1 MTSTT
6 IDVHFK
12 QTDEIIQV
20 PVSLRSTMKDIIQ
33 YVSENS
39 KLNEKIDCTDYYLVL
54 LHNDKFLKNETTVEE
69 TEVLTMENP
78 RFQLREKIEIREQIA
93 ALVSRNSSID
103 EDENSAKPQ
112 ILINDKQSIETT
124 NTNEKVRTDIISLVP
139 FWAMWSLMA
148 SSEVDISNNPP
159 HDQLVT
165 ESSIKKT
172 STPEL
177 HLALSNQQKSEA
189 TVEWQQNDVPPMT
202 QSETFTI
209 TGLFSD
215 NCSVT
220 CEKLQSLDTS
230 ESSSTAKTS
239 LASNISDSCSSY
251 SLDIQSTQ
259 EANLTRR
266 SVLADTYLRVT
277 SAIQDVIVAATRDP
291 IARRDISNKFNE
303 INIVLCGSPRVGKSS
318 LINAICQR
326 TLAKTSAGLDSCTHA
341 VSRYIIK
348 GSSEKESEIINYQYN
363 FWDTPGFEN
372 WTQEEIQNNLERIFK
387 KPKSD
392 ILCMIYCA
400 SPGSFANLQQLRWLL
415 DECMRKQIFCALV
428 CTNKWGGQKR
438 QREAIMKDF
447 QQLLENYNT
456 KTREENG
463 IIYFGKK
470 GLCTAVNS
478 EKFVDEDVDKMFEQS
493 GIDELILG
501 IMESLDDEKLR
512 EWCKVVL
519 ENKPFWKNLFNFP
532 GQLESLWNR
541 LLQRA

>member
-12 QTDEIIQV
+12 QTDETIHV
-20 PVSLRSTMKDIIQ
+20 PVSLGSTMKDIIQ
-33 YVSENS
+33 YVSEKS
-39 KLNEKIDCTDYYLVL
+39 KLNGKIDCADYYLVL

-69 TEVLTMENP
+69 TEVLTMENA

-103 EDENSAKPQ
+103 EDENLANAQ

-124 NTNEKVRTDIISLVP
+124 NANEEP
-139 FWAMWSLMA
+139 LMA
-148 SSEVDISNNPP
+148 SSEEDISNNPP

-165 ESSIKKT
+165 ESRIEKT

-202 QSETFTI
+202 RSETLSI
-209 TGLFSD
+209 TGLCRD

-220 CEKLQSLDTS
+220 CETLHSVDTS
-230 ESSSTAKTS
+230 ESISTAKTT
-239 LASNISDSCSSY
+239 LNSNISDSCSSY
-251 SLDIQSTQ
+251 SLDVQSAQ
-259 EANLTRR
+259 EENLTRR
-266 SVLADTYLRVT
+266 SALADTYLKVT
-277 SAIQDVIVAATRDP
+277 SAIKDVIVAATRDP
-291 IARRDISNKFNE
+291 ITRRDISSRFNE

-326 TLAKTSAGLDSCTHA
+326 TLAKTSAGLGSCTHA
-341 VSRYIIK
+341 VSRYILK

-363 FWDTPGFEN
+363 FWDTPGFET
-372 WTQEEIQNNLERIFK
+372 WTQEEIQKHLERIFK

-400 SPGSFANLQQLRWLL
+400 SPGSFANLQQLHWLL

-428 CTNKWGGQKR
+428 CTNKWGGQKK
-438 QREAIMKDF
+438 QRDAIMKDF
-447 QQLLENYNT
+447 QRLLENYST

-478 EKFVDEDVDKMFEQS
+478 EKFVDEDVDKTFEQS

-501 IMESLDDEKLR
+501 IMESLDDEKLLA
-512 EWCKVVL
+512 WCKVVF
-519 ENKPFWKNLFNFP
+519 ENKLFWKNLFNFP

-541 LLQRA
+541 LLHSA